1 MSVNFGDFVKNKR
14 RKKNLVLKDV
24 AAAVGISSVYQSSIE
39 KGNRPAPSY
48 EILVKYKY
56 AMQLDEDEF
65 AQLLDLAVMT
75 KSARAVAYD
84 IADYINEN
92 ECVHRTL
99 RFALKNN
106 VPESE
111 WIGFLN
117 SIEEK
122 YS

>member
-1 MSVNFGDFVKNKR
+1 MSVNFGDFVKKKR
-14 RKKNLVLKDV
+14 IKKNLALKDV

-39 KGNRPAPSY
+39 KGKRPAPSY
-48 EILVKYKY
+48 EILVKYKN

-65 AQLLDLAVMT
+65 AELLDLAIMS

-92 ECVHRTL
+92 ECVHRIL
-99 RFALKNN
+99 RISLKNN